1 MLHPSGTDFREGEIH
16 FSEKQGNE
24 TEFHE
29 WSSQLLMYVYN
40 PASAYVTF
48 LLIQLPKCDWS
59 ESICIS
65 SSASYEKDVPNF
77 SHWFQDW

>member
-29 WSSQLLMYVYN
+29 
-40 PASAYVTF
+40 
-48 LLIQLPKCDWS
+48 
-59 ESICIS
+59 
-65 SSASYEKDVPNF
+65 
-77 SHWFQDW
+77 